1 MPKARRELLPGFEV
15 QFMRGERPDLH
26 QVSPGSEK
34 PHIMPADFVQ
44 AERDFAAAEQA
55 VAGYDYAAAELLLR
69 ELRERL
75 NKLAT
80 KPPKAF
86 RHRLEKALGWTGVMA
101 NMGYRPAR
109 VFALASALGEF
120 AGGLLF
126 ALGLITPIAAFV
138 LVAQSVV
145 IIGAAHWR
153 KGFFNRDGGFEFP
166 LALLIGVVAILIAGA

>member
-1 MPKARRELLPGFEV
+1 MATVDVALLVLRIGVGLIFAVHGAQKLFGAWNGPGF
-15 QFMRGERPDLH
+15 
-26 QVSPGSEK
+26 
-34 PHIMPADFVQ
+34 A
-44 AERDFAAAEQA
+44 
-55 VAGYDYAAAELLLR
+55 
-69 ELRERL
+69 
-75 NKLAT
+75 
-80 KPPKAF
+80 
-86 RHRLEKALGWTGVMA
+86 GWTGVMA

-166 LALLIGVVAILIAGA
+166 LALLIGVVAILIAGPGAYSLDAVLGFALDPTVRVALLAVAILVGLLTLAVPALNADRGSRESVPQAR